1 MKHSRQKKVL
11 LFVAVDW
18 YFCMHWLPLAKAV
31 QNAGFEVV
39 VMTEITDQE
48 ERIRNAGLR
57 VIPIRL
63 SRKGINPLAEI
74 RSFYSILRVF
84 RREQPDLAHNIAQ
97 KPVVYGTLAAKIA
110 GVESIVDT
118 LPGLGFLF
126 TSQGIKARL
135 LRPLLRVVYR
145 FLLRRDKV
153 RLIVQN
159 PDDQARL
166 QRLAKLDS
174 VLIRSAGVDLD
185 RFLVAPEPEGV
196 VTVILAS
203 RLLWDKGVGEFV
215 AAARMLERRG
225 VKARFVL
232 VGKPDPGNPGAV
244 DAGQLGEWD
253 ASGDIE
259 WWGFREDMPEV
270 VAQCHIVCLPSY
282 YQEGLPTIL
291 IEGAAVG
298 RPLVTT
304 DHTGCR
310 EAVRDGENGFL
321 VPPRDP
327 QALAVALER
336 LIRDPALRA
345 RFGRRSRMLAE
356 EQFSID
362 RVTAATL
369 GVYSSV
375 LDPRNF
381 RSTRKHKGRSRRQ
394 RMG

>member
-1 MKHSRQKKVL
+1 MQHSHRKKVL

-63 SRKGINPLAEI
+63 SRKGVNPLAEI
-74 RSFYSILRVF
+74 RSFYRILRVF
-84 RREQPDLAHNIAQ
+84 RSEHPDLAHNIAQ

-159 PDDQARL
+159 PDDQVRL

-174 VLIRSAGVDLD
+174 VLIRSAGVDLE
-185 RFLVAPEPEGV
+185 RFLVAPEPEGA

-215 AAARMLERRG
+215 AAARMLEHRG
-225 VKARFVL
+225 VTARFVL
-232 VGKPDPGNPGAV
+232 VGKPDLGNPAAV
-244 DAGQLGEWD
+244 DAGQLGDWD
-253 ASGDIE
+253 ARGDIE

-270 VAQCHIVCLPSY
+270 VAQSHIVCLPSY

-310 EAVRDGENGFL
+310 EAVREGENGFL

-327 QALAVALER
+327 QALALALEK
-336 LIRDPALRA
+336 LISDPVLRA
-345 RFGRRSRMLAE
+345 RFGERSRMFAE

-369 GVYSSV
+369 GVYSS
-375 LDPRNF
+375 LFDQSP
-381 RSTRKHKGRSRRQ
+381 SRAKERD
-394 RMG
+394 